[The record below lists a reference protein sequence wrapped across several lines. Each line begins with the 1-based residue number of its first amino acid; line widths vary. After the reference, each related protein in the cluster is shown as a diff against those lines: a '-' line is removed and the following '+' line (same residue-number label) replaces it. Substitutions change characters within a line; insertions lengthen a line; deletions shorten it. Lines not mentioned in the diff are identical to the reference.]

1 MFILNS
7 IIFLLMNYTDFGYSI
22 GQSLKRRVLI
32 RQRNLCGSC
41 QSKFSKFI
49 PHEIHHFNNITTD
62 NNCSNLVALCAN
74 CHSAHHRFNISVQ
87 QIFMNENNY
96 SQCLHSYDEFIE

>member
-32 RQRNLCGSC
+32 RQRNICGYC

-49 PHEIHHFNNITTD
+49 PHEIHHLPLPEKE
-62 NNCSNLVALCAN
+62 LVGGCKLD
-74 CHSAHHRFNISVQ
+74 SKKYGLIR
-87 QIFMNENNY
+87 
-96 SQCLHSYDEFIE
+96 DEL